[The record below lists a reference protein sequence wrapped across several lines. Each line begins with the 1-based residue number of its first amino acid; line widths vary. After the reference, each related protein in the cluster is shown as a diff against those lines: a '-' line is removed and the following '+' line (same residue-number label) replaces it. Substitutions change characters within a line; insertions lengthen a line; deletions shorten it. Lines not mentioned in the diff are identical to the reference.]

1 MSGKNTNFSE
11 NPNSFANFPV
21 VFWTTFRSAVLLL
34 FCAFTLDCCATH
46 FELSASKITEDEIF
60 IPLVQA
66 GKILLIEAEVDGQRG
81 NFILDTGAP
90 YLVLNTTYFRN
101 SIRIDTL
108 EASGINGLPCD
119 VCRTRITRMDLASL
133 RYDSLEADVISLG
146 EIENKRGV
154 KILGLFG
161 LDLLRSF
168 RIEIDLRKQ
177 LMIIHT
183 GTDKKQ
189 RPNLVWPFE
198 VKNSTLIFQAEME
211 KKSMTWVLDSGA
223 EVIVLG
229 SHVKKKILKG
239 FQIQRQVNL
248 IGSTGEPVEVFY
260 GNLPALTIANQAFEG
275 FPAILGSLD
284 SMGKAYGFEIDAMIG
299 YDLFARG
306 RVIIDFVEQE
316 IHMYLYP

>member
-1 MSGKNTNFSE
+1 M
-11 NPNSFANFPV
+11 
-21 VFWTTFRSAVLLL
+21 FWTLFRSALLVL
-34 FCAFTLDCCATH
+34 FCLSSVNGVARHL
-46 FELSASKITEDEIF
+46 ELSASKIGEDEIF

-66 GKILLIEAEVDGQRG
+66 GKLLLIEAEVDGQRG

-101 SIRIDTL
+101 SLRIDTL
-108 EASGINGLPCD
+108 EATGITGAPCD
-119 VCRTRITRMDLASL
+119 VCRTRIGRLDLSSL

-161 LDLLRSF
+161 LELLRSF

-177 LMIIHT
+177 LMIIHKST
-183 GTDKKQ
+183 KNT
-189 RPNLVWPFE
+189 PPTNLVWPFKVE
-198 VKNSTLIFQAEME
+198 NSTLIFQAEIAQ
-211 KKSMTWVLDSGA
+211 KSMTWVLDSGA

-229 SHVKKKILKG
+229 NHVKKKILKG
-239 FQIQRQVNL
+239 FQIQQQVNL
-248 IGSTGEPVEVFY
+248 IGSTGAPVEVFY
-260 GNLPALTIANQAFEG
+260 GNLPPLTIGNESFEG

-284 SMGKAYGFEIDAMIG
+284 TMGKAYGFEIDAMIG

-306 RVIIDFVEQE
+306 RVIIDFVEHE